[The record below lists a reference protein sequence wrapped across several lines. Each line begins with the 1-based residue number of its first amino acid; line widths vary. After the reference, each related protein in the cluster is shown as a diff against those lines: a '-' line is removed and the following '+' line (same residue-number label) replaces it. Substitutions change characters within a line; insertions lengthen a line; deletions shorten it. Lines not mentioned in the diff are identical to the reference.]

1 MAYTRN
7 KAINGDVSIGG
18 RYFANYGSAG
28 IASPAIH
35 ASQIDEFN
43 EGIALEVAKA
53 NSAARNAII
62 SIAGSSSGGSS
73 YTAGKGLVV
82 GTESQ
87 LEVKAVAPLDFT
99 SDGSLTLNLGTC
111 IIKEGTGI
119 AVNIGSGLKRDNS
132 MNALDVNPGKG
143 LQIDQN
149 DGHKIAVKC
158 SSPLAFDSDN
168 NLTVRLSTGLMKDNS
183 ALSVKLGTGL
193 IGDNM
198 SGNIM
203 VNVGNGLTVDK
214 YGGPLKV
221 KEYKGINVGENGVEV
236 KCDGQT
242 IYMANMDGGVLAVQ
256 LSTGLMTADNGVAVN
271 IGQGLAFDASGAIQ
285 ADIQTITS
293 DTINALT

>member
-132 MNALDVNPGKG
+132 TNALDVNPGKG
-143 LQIDQN
+143 LQIDPN
-149 DGHKIAVKC
+149 GNRSIEVKC
-158 SSPLAFDSDN
+158 SSPLEFDSSD
-168 NLTVRLSTGLMKDNS
+168 NLTVKIGSGLTNSSEIGLHLKFNNKAGLSYDNFELLQVS
-183 ALSVKLGTGL
+183 LGTGL
-193 IGDNM
+193 SFDSN
-198 SGNIM
+198 GNIN
-203 VNVGNGLTVDK
+203 VN
-214 YGGPLKV
+214 P
-221 KEYKGINVGENGVEV
+221 
-236 KCDGQT
+236 
-242 IYMANMDGGVLAVQ
+242 
-256 LSTGLMTADNGVAVN
+256 
-271 IGQGLAFDASGAIQ
+271 
-285 ADIQTITS
+285 ITS
-293 DTINALT
+293 ETINALT

>member
-7 KAINGDVSIGG
+7 KAINGDISIGG

-111 IIKEGTGI
+111 IIKENTGI
-119 AVNIGSGLKRDNS
+119 SVNIGSGLKRDNS
-132 MNALDVNPGKG
+132 TNALDVYLSKG
-143 LQIDQN
+143 LWFGEDTDPNGNRSIE
-149 DGHKIAVKC
+149 VKC
-158 SSPLAFDSDN
+158 SSPLEFDSSD
-168 NLTVRLSTGLMKDNS
+168 NLTVK
-183 ALSVKLGTGL
+183 
-193 IGDNM
+193 IG
-198 SGNIM
+198 S
-203 VNVGNGLTVDK
+203 GLTNSPDI
-214 YGGPLKV
+214 GLHLKFSNKAGLSYDNFEQLQV
-221 KEYKGINVGENGVEV
+221 SIGTSLSFDSNGKINVNP
-236 KCDGQT
+236 
-242 IYMANMDGGVLAVQ
+242 
-256 LSTGLMTADNGVAVN
+256 
-271 IGQGLAFDASGAIQ
+271 
-285 ADIQTITS
+285 ITS
-293 DTINALT
+293 ETINALT